1 MVDEASILQ
10 QLTVEEKAA
19 LCLGSDFWHT
29 AAIERL
35 GVPAVMLADGPHG
48 LRRQPDEGDHV
59 GLGGSLPATCF
70 PTASALG
77 SSWDVDLVR
86 RVGAAIGVEARAQ
99 GVAVVLGPGIN
110 IKRSPLCG
118 RNFEYLSEDPLV
130 SGVLGAALVDGLQSQ
145 GVGASLK
152 HFAANN
158 QETDR
163 LRVSAEVDERTL
175 REIYLAGFERVVRTA
190 RPWTVM
196 CSYNRLNGVHAS
208 QNHWLLTEVL
218 RDEWGFDGLVMSD
231 WGAVH
236 DRVASLAAGLDLEM
250 PPKLGISDAAI
261 VAAVA
266 SGELEEAVLDQA
278 VKRVLQLASRA
289 TADEHAGPTGTSN
302 QTGTSNPIEPG
313 VPTSSKAGVT
323 SPDAAATTPSRAGIP
338 ASSEPGVFDIDAHH
352 ALAREAAG
360 ASIVLLKNDNALPLE
375 PAADELVAVIGEFA
389 RTARYQG
396 AGSSQVNPTRVENAL
411 EELRAA
417 LPPEVSLEF
426 AAGFASEG
434 TGTDAGSSPGRGG
447 TELTDEA
454 VALASRSSHVLLF
467 LGLPAA
473 EESEGFD
480 RTHLDLPANQLALFE
495 RLAAAHP
502 RLIVVLSNGSAVRL
516 APWEQNAA
524 AIVEC
529 WLAGQASGGAVADV
543 LLGKI
548 NPSGRLAET
557 LPLRIEDTPS
567 YLNFPGE
574 HGQVRYGE
582 GVFVGYRG
590 YDAVGRAVSYPFGHG
605 LSYTTFGYTD
615 LEVTVDDD
623 LGVNLNCRVTNTGDR
638 PGQEV
643 VQLYV
648 GDPVAQV
655 RRPVRELKGFEKV
668 TLEPGEGVDVNFTLT
683 ARDLSYWST
692 QHGRWVVEGGVFEFA
707 VGASSRDLRL
717 TTTVDIDA
725 PPLLP
730 RLDEM
735 ATLEEWL
742 EHPAGAAALRELIG
756 VDANGNPQG
765 ILASPDLL
773 KMIGNFPI
781 SSIASFPGLG
791 LTPDGVRHLVA
802 EVSA

>member
-1 MVDEASILQ
+1 MVDEAKILG

-29 AAIERL
+29 AAVERL

-59 GLGGSLPATCF
+59 GIGGSLPATCF

-77 SSWDVDLVR
+77 SSWDFDLVR

-175 REIYLAGFERVVRTA
+175 REIYLAGFERVVRSA

-208 QNHWLLTEVL
+208 ENHWLLTEVL
-218 RDEWGFDGLVMSD
+218 REEWGFDGLVMSD

-236 DRVASLAAGLDLEM
+236 NRVASLAAGLDLEM

-261 VAAVA
+261 VATVA
-266 SGELEEAVLDQA
+266 SGELDEAVLDKA
-278 VKRVLQLASRA
+278 VERVLRLAARA
-289 TADEHAGPTGTSN
+289 TGPAATGAT
-302 QTGTSNPIEPG
+302 PAAE
-313 VPTSSKAGVT
+313 
-323 SPDAAATTPSRAGIP
+323 AAAPEATT
-338 ASSEPGVFDIDAHH
+338 SESGTFDVDGHH
-352 ALAREAAG
+352 ALAREAA
-360 ASIVLLKNDNALPLE
+360 ANSIVLLKNDDALPLE
-375 PAADELVAVIGEFA
+375 PAAGELVAVIGEFA

-396 AGSSQVNPTRVENAL
+396 AGSSQVNPTRVENAFD
-411 EELRAA
+411 ELRAA
-417 LPPEVSLEF
+417 LPSEVPLEF
-426 AAGFASEG
+426 AAGFASDSD
-434 TGTDAGSSPGRGG
+434 DA
-447 TELTDEA
+447 ELTDEA
-454 VALASRSSHVLLF
+454 VALAERSSHVLLF
-467 LGLPAA
+467 LGLPAV

-480 RTHLDLPANQLALFE
+480 RTHLDLPANQLALLD
-495 RLAAAHP
+495 RLAAVNT
-502 RLIVVLSNGSAVRL
+502 RVVVVLSNGSAVRL
-516 APWEQNAA
+516 APWEQQAA

-543 LLGKI
+543 LLGKV

-557 LPLRIEDTPS
+557 LPLRIEDTPA

-590 YDAVGRAVSYPFGHG
+590 YDAVAREVSYPFGHG
-605 LSYTTFGYTD
+605 LSYTSFAYAD
-615 LEVTVDDD
+615 LTVTVEDD

-638 PGQEV
+638 AGQEV

-655 RRPVRELKGFEKV
+655 RRPVRELKGFAKV
-668 TLEPGEGVDVNFTLT
+668 SLAPGESIDVNFTLT

-692 QHGRWVVEGGVFEFA
+692 QHGRWVVEGGDFEFA

-791 LTPDGVRHLVA
+791 LTPDSVSSLVA
-802 EVSA
+802 KVVG